1 MIGVPDAVGEGSR
14 QDSKSICKD
23 KRLKIHGNFVL
34 LNEEV
39 FCQLLP
45 KNLSLFQS
53 GGVGLRGQI
62 KYSA

>member
-1 MIGVPDAVGEGSR
+1 MHEKGGVMIGVPDAVGEGSR

-39 FCQLLP
+39 FF
-45 KNLSLFQS
+45 STF
-53 GGVGLRGQI
+53 
-62 KYSA
+62 A